1 MKSTQTLLLLKVT
14 LGPVMVALLHYLGKL
29 KGHGMG
35 GRLIGLPITTG
46 PFILIVSLQEGV
58 QFGKHAAHGVL
69 LGQIALAI
77 YCWVYTFASP
87 RTNWYQA
94 ISIATA
100 TVLTVGYTT
109 THVPFTT
116 TEALATLIVIWLTAM
131 KFWPKFPTDPVF
143 VQSPAWELP
152 VRIAVTLT
160 IFIGLAALAPHLG
173 PNVSGALST
182 YPVIA
187 SVVSTFNHRRYGP
200 ASTMATLR
208 GLMESFPI
216 TIAFIAILAYAL

>member
-1 MKSTQTLLLLKVT
+1 MQSSQTLLLLKVT
-14 LGPVMVALLHYLGKL
+14 LGPLMVALSHYLGKL
-29 KGHGMG
+29 KGHGIG

-46 PFILIVSLQEGV
+46 PFILIISIQEGT

-77 YCWVYTFASP
+77 YCWVYTFISP
-87 RTNWYQA
+87 RMNWYQA
-94 ISIATA
+94 IATATA
-100 TVLTVGYTT
+100 TVLTVGYAT
-109 THVPFTT
+109 THIPFTT
-116 TEALATLIVIWLTAM
+116 TEALVTLVAIWLLAM
-131 KFWPKFPTDPVF
+131 RFWPNAPTDAVF
-143 VQSPAWELP
+143 VRSPKWELP

-173 PNVSGALST
+173 PNISGALST

-187 SVVSTFNHRRYGP
+187 SVISAFNHRRYGP